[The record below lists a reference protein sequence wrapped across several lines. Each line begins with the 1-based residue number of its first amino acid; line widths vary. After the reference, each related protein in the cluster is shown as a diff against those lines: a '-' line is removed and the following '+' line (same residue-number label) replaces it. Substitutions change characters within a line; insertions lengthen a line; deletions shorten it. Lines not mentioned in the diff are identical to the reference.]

1 MSSQYYSSLQK
12 FVRFFYKDGDTRQQ
26 ITENAGKC
34 NVILEY
40 FKINQANWQRRK
52 SSIME
57 NVLLYIFVNF
67 NLTIVFRMLQ
77 GVSPLKIRLD
87 QC

>member
-40 FKINQANWQRRK
+40 FKTNYRR
-52 SSIME
+52 IGRGE
-57 NVLLYIFVNF
+57 NPV
-67 NLTIVFRMLQ
+67 
-77 GVSPLKIRLD
+77 
-87 QC
+87 